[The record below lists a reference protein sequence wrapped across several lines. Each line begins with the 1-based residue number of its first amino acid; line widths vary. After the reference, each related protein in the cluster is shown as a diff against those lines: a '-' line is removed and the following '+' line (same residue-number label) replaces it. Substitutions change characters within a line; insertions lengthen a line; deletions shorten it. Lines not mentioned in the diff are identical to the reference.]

1 MDARH
6 AIPVAVHAVFAMI
19 IMVIMITMAGPAI
32 AQDLAEPGAVADP
45 VAVFDTL
52 VDRYRRLVA
61 YEDTV
66 EVVEIITRPE
76 QRRHRVETRLT
87 CRIENDRLHVDSPG
101 GQVGRGTGLGAP
113 VSRSAAVDSLVL
125 RYNLWIAPHMVLR
138 FKENPLAEFRLGVP
152 GGFVPASAEATSW
165 RDRPYILLELKAAD
179 DALDARYELWV
190 NPDTMLIERI
200 TGRQTLPDGADYRTS
215 LTITP
220 SRVDAGGDRVR

>member
-1 MDARH
+1 MERRH
-6 AIPVAVHAVFAMI
+6 AIPVAALAMSAMI
-19 IMVIMITMAGPAI
+19 AMAGPAI
-32 AQDLAEPGAVADP
+32 AQDVTVPDAVADP
-45 VAVFDTL
+45 GAVFDTL
-52 VDRYRRLVA
+52 VDRYRRLDA

-66 EVVEIITRPE
+66 EVVEIITRGE
-76 QRRHRVETRLT
+76 QRRHRVETRLR

-101 GQVGRGTGLGAP
+101 GQVRRGVGLGGP
-113 VSRSAAVDSLVL
+113 VSRSAAVESLVL

-152 GGFVPASAEATSW
+152 GGFVPASAKETSW

-200 TGRQTLPDGADYRTS
+200 TGRQTLPDGADYQTILS
-215 LTITP
+215 ITP
-220 SRVDAGGDRVR
+220 TRVEARADLVR